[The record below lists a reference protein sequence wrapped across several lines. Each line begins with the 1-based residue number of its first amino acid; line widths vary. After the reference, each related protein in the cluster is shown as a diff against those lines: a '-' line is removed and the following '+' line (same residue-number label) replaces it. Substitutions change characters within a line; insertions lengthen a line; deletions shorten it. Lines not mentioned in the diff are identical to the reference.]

1 MPRTQFAPARRRRSP
16 IPFILLLLLVGLV
29 ALLVW
34 LGLRDNEVPTQK
46 IEQDVTNAVLAN

>member
-1 MPRTQFAPARRRRSP
+1 MPRTQFAPVRRRRSP